1 MLARP
6 ISAVAGQRES
16 QADIQPLRHPR
27 QAKSLARRSLYD
39 VTVISPTGYFAF
51 TPLLASTSVGTLEY
65 RVALE
70 SVRRLPGVQLILGR
84 ARDIDIKKN
93 QITIASGVPNPAKSQ
108 WSTSAP
114 PRALGSPFR
123 DEAKGRE
130 SEGAAEEELF
140 ALEYDKLVVA
150 VGAFSATF
158 GTPGVR
164 FSALMDRTPR
174 ERADVDPFSL
184 SQVYEHAH
192 FLKDIRDA
200 RAIRKRILDCFERA
214 SEPFV
219 REKEKRELVSFR
231 IVGGGPTVRR
241 ASERSARLG
250 CLSLTPLFLPPASQ
264 GVEFAAELHDLI
276 SSDMKKHYPDLAKM
290 ASITLYDVAPGILLS
305 FEESLQRYAM
315 NTFARDQVIVRPNS
329 KVNRVGDGWMEIEG
343 EGKVPFGLL
352 VWSTGLEANPLI
364 KSMKGVSKDDRS
376 LSCVLARLPEASL
389 RLVSD
394 RALAPSHH
402 PGFTPTTSSASL
414 ATRAGRST
422 TSLPSATTPSSR
434 TATGCRRRPRSPRKR
449 RPSSPRT

>member
-1 MLARP
+1 M
-6 ISAVAGQRES
+6 
-16 QADIQPLRHPR
+16 
-27 QAKSLARRSLYD
+27 
-39 VTVISPTGYFAF
+39 TVISPTGYFAF

-70 SVRRLPGVQLILGR
+70 SVRRLTGVQLVLGR
-84 ARDIDIKKN
+84 ARDINIEKN

-114 PRALGSPFR
+114 PRALGSPFQ

-130 SEGAAEEELF
+130 GEGAAEEELF

-164 FSALMDRTPR
+164 AYLSSALIGNGRLSRWPLCNLRRSTSTRTSSR
-174 ERADVDPFSL
+174 TSVTLALFASAFS
-184 SQVYEHAH
+184 
-192 FLKDIRDA
+192 I
-200 RAIRKRILDCFERA
+200 A
-214 SEPFV
+214 S
-219 REKEKRELVSFR
+219 
-231 IVGGGPTVRR
+231 
-241 ASERSARLG
+241 SARLSLSSVRRRSASSSRSASLAVARLCG
-250 CLSLTPLFLPPASQ
+250 ESFSRLCRWPIADASRYLCLQ

-305 FEESLQRYAM
+305 FEESLRRYAM

-352 VWSTGLEANPLI
+352 VWSTGLEPNPLI
-364 KSMKGVSKDDRS
+364 KSMKGVSKDPRS
-376 LSCVLARLPEASL
+376 SSCVTVVIL
-389 RLVSD
+389 RL
-394 RALAPSHH
+394 LAVEH
-402 PGFTPTTSSASL
+402 
-414 ATRAGRST
+414 
-422 TSLPSATTPSSR
+422 
-434 TATGCRRRPRSPRKR
+434 
-449 RPSSPRT
+449 